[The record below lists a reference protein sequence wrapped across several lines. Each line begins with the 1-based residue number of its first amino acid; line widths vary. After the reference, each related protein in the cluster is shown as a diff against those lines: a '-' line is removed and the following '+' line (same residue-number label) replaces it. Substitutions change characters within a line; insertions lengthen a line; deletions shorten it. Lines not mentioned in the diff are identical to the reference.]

1 MRPALF
7 TVALAAL
14 LAPEVASACTRAAG
28 LDLWLPPPDAVDVPT
43 DVELVLVGIA
53 LSDVSVKL
61 EDESTGVSTTLT
73 LRADPLGLEASP
85 YQSARPAAPL
95 RPQTWYALRM
105 TPGLFVGTLTRRF
118 RTGNGPARDVLP
130 TPNVL
135 QSQAVDN
142 LVRSSCGGSN
152 LACLAL
158 DVPFTWEV
166 TVRRRCDDAVTA
178 RLLYRDASKDLAVPY
193 DALFSGAPSCFEVRA
208 RDGAGR
214 LGGAARVC
222 PDPATVA
229 YVAHQFA
236 CETRCVDGRV
246 EAGGVA
252 VALPPHDETPPACV
266 GRFPLDAAVVTTLRA
281 DHHARAADAAVTCV
295 DAMDAADDAP
305 TSDLATTA
313 DAAPANDAA
322 TNDAL
327 DAATDAAGEAEPPV
341 ADRGGCDGCVAQPR
355 TGGGWK
361 LNAWALAALLGRRR
375 RVGDVRSPCGARA
388 RRW

>member
-14 LAPEVASACTRAAG
+14 LAPEVGSACTRAAG

-43 DVELVLVGIA
+43 DVELVLVGVA

-85 YQSARPAAPL
+85 YQSARPTTPL

-105 TPGLFVGTLTRRF
+105 TPGLFAQTLTRRF

-135 QSQAVDN
+135 RSQAVDN

-252 VALPPHDETPPACV
+252 VALPPHDETSPACV
-266 GRFPLDAAVVTTLRA
+266 GRFPLDAAVVATLRA

-305 TSDLATTA
+305 TDGAP
-313 DAAPANDAA
+313 DAATSDAA

-327 DAATDAAGEAEPPV
+327 ADDAPDGAPDAAREAEPP

-355 TGGGWK
+355 AGGGWN
-361 LNAWALAALLGRRR
+361 LSAWALAALLGRRR
-375 RVGDVRSPCGARA
+375 RVGDVRSPGGARA